1 MDVWWGC
8 SFRGN
13 VHCES
18 GKLRTARHPALTA
31 MLSVAHCTAAQ
42 RQAVCFWETGLGLAA
57 VRGPA
62 PGRRGRAPAPGSEE
76 HTSELQSRGHPVCR
90 LLLGYNNYSI
100 F

>member
-1 MDVWWGC
+1 MDVSWEC

-31 MLSVAHCTAAQ
+31 MLSVARCTAAQ
-42 RQAVCFWETGLGLAA
+42 RQAVCFGETGLGLAA

-62 PGRRGRAPAPGSEE
+62 PGRRGRAPGPTALVTAARTQRLTVVNNDRRLI
-76 HTSELQSRGHPVCR
+76 TSSAR
-90 LLLGYNNYSI
+90 
-100 F
+100 